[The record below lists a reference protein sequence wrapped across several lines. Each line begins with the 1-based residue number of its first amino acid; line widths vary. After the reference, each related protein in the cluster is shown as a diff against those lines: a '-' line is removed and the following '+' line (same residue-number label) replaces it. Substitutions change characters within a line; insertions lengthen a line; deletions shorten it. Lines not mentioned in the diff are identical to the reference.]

1 MAKKNEVEAEN
12 TETVVDSIEAPV
24 STSAPRPRK
33 LAKSIEGSLVTIEV
47 LGQGTEVYDFTSLP
61 AEIQAKLGPFGLASK
76 LGDAA
81 AGKDGAESAEAIKKV
96 FEGMLAGDWSVRTAA
111 APKVTISSIKE
122 NLAKLSDGE
131 RAAAEALLA
140 GLGVKL

>member
-1 MAKKNEVEAEN
+1 MAKKDAVEEVTEAP
-12 TETVVDSIEAPV
+12 VDPTEAPV

-33 LAKSIEGSLVTIEV
+33 LAKSIEGRLVTIEV
-47 LGQGTEVYDFTSLP
+47 LGQGAEMYDFASLP

-96 FEGMLAGDWSVRTAA
+96 FEGMLAGDWTVRAAA

>member
-1 MAKKNEVEAEN
+1 MAKKDAVEEVTEAP
-12 TETVVDSIEAPV
+12 VDPTEAPV

-47 LGQGTEVYDFTSLP
+47 LGQGAEVYDFASLP

-96 FEGMLAGDWSVRTAA
+96 FEGMLAGDWSVRAAA

>member
-1 MAKKNEVEAEN
+1 MAKKDAVEEVAEA
-12 TETVVDSIEAPV
+12 TDATEAPV

-47 LGQGTEVYDFTSLP
+47 LGQGAEVYDFASLP

-96 FEGMLAGDWSVRTAA
+96 FEGMLAGDWTVRAAA

>member
-1 MAKKNEVEAEN
+1 MAKKNQETAAAEEVETPVEGAE
-12 TETVVDSIEAPV
+12 TDEKTTRV
-24 STSAPRPRK
+24 RK
-33 LAKSIEGSLVTIEV
+33 LSKSIEGSVVRIEV
-47 LGQGTEVYDFTSLP
+47 NGICVNDYNFATLP
-61 AEIQAKLGPFGLASK
+61 VSIQEKLGPFGLASK

-81 AGKDGAESAEAIKKV
+81 AGREGQDAADAITKV
-96 FEGMLAGDWSVRTAA
+96 WDGMLQGEWSVRAPA

-122 NLAKLSDGE
+122 NLAKLSDSE

>member
-1 MAKKNEVEAEN
+1 MAKKDAVEEVTEAP
-12 TETVVDSIEAPV
+12 VDPTEAPV

-33 LAKSIEGSLVTIEV
+33 LAKSIEGRLVTIEV
-47 LGQGTEVYDFTSLP
+47 LGQGAEVYDFASLP

-81 AGKDGAESAEAIKKV
+81 AGKDGAESVEAIKKV
-96 FEGMLAGDWSVRTAA
+96 FEGMLAGDWTVRAAA

>member
-1 MAKKNEVEAEN
+1 MAKHQNVEETQVEEVVEEVAVPKEAG
-12 TETVVDSIEAPV
+12 
-24 STSAPRPRK
+24 APRPRK
-33 LAKSIEGSLVTIEV
+33 LAKSIEGTLVTIEV
-47 LGQGTEVYDFTSLP
+47 LGQGAEVYDFASLP